1 MSGRSK
7 TLDLVSHSSLHTQRL
22 GERIG
27 RSARPGD
34 VVALWGELGAGKTVL
49 ARGIAV
55 GLGLDEDAVTS
66 PTFIILHEHPGGRLP
81 LFHVDLFRLER
92 SDLGSTGWE
101 EALEGGGITVV
112 EWPERAGEDLPP
124 DRLDVRL
131 EPVADTKR
139 RVVIEATGPRSKALE
154 EELHLALAGA

>member
-1 MSGRSK
+1 M
-7 TLDLVSHSSLHTQRL
+7 VSQSSLHTQRL

-34 VVALWGELGAGKTVL
+34 LVALWGELGAGKTVL

-55 GLGLDEDAVTS
+55 GLGLDEDSVTS
-66 PTFIILHEHPGGRLP
+66 PTFIILHEHHGGRLP
-81 LFHVDLFRLER
+81 LFHVDLYRLER
-92 SDLGSTGWE
+92 AELGSTGWE
-101 EALEGGGITVV
+101 EALESRGVTVV

-131 EPVADTKR
+131 EHVADTKR
-139 RVVIEATGPRSKALE
+139 RVVIEATGPRSKPLE
-154 EELHLALAGA
+154 EELQRALAGA